1 MNAVARAGEN
11 RKVREM
17 LAQDRGGVHGGLDV
31 VDGEHEKPGFARF
44 CRFEQLQ
51 ARSVAVIYLAA
62 VAPDEIDLLVA
73 HFERRE
79 RHAAHS
85 QHARYHLTYT
95 PITGDDN
102 PGAWPCDRVELR
114 GRTTLDPA
122 REHALMQLE

>member
-11 RKVREM
+11 RNVREM
-17 LAQDRGGVHGGLDV
+17 LAHDRGGLHRGLDV

-73 HFERRE
+73 HFECRE
-79 RHAAHS
+79 WHAAHS
-85 QHARYHLTYT
+85 QHARYDLTYT
-95 PITGDDN
+95 PITGNDN
-102 PGAWPCDRVELR
+102 RVPGPSHR
-114 GRTTLDPA
+114 GEPSGRP
-122 REHALMQLE
+122 

>member
-11 RKVREM
+11 RNVREM
-17 LAQDRGGVHGGLDV
+17 LAHDRGGLHRGLDV
-31 VDGEHEKPGFARF
+31 VDGEHEKPSFARF

-73 HFERRE
+73 HFDRRE

-85 QHARYHLTYT
+85 QHARYDLTT
-95 PITGDDN
+95 PPTTPDTTRL
-102 PGAWPCDRVELR
+102 AVPCHR
-114 GRTTLDPA
+114 
-122 REHALMQLE
+122 